1 MPRPANNNSNAKGK
15 KGTGAGTVNKRKLM
29 NSMVNI
35 PSTNPDPYY
44 RYKMPAMEIR
54 INPSRVRTNNPQKEA
69 QTIPASTQLQNLPSI
84 ARALNRP
91 LEYITKYLEL
101 ELDLAGV
108 HEDRQRWFKLCDAE
122 LAEQELMMVLDKF
135 IRRFVLCFV
144 CHNPETA
151 LTVFNTHIMK
161 ECGACGQST
170 RVDRF
175 SKLARYI
182 VRNRTFALG
191 IFALS
196 TDASK
201 CRFLKEGASMPG
213 SKGTVMNAAAGFK
226 NGVKLATAAE
236 MADDDE
242 EEEEDDDDDQDW
254 KLDTSAE
261 AVALRRLQEL
271 DLITRVE
278 KIMNSG
284 LGDKAKDP
292 YKLFEEFVTT
302 PKEETKELPD
312 KEEVLGRFY
321 TLDLEKEGAIFVL
334 ERLQK
339 RQQQQEEEEEE
350 ENEPVKS
357 NGETEETGKD
367 TKAMVVVH
375 QREDYEDMIQVLRE
389 SLEREVVVASTLD
402 NDESSSDS
410 DSDDDDDTDS
420 DSAVEE

>member
-15 KGTGAGTVNKRKLM
+15 KGAGAGAVNKRKLM

-101 ELDLAGV
+101 ELDLSGV

-122 LAEQELMMVLDKF
+122 LSEQELMMVLDKF

-170 RVDRF
+170 KVDRF
-175 SKLARYI
+175 SKLTRYI
-182 VRNRTFALG
+182 LRNRTFAMG

-196 TDASK
+196 TDATK

-236 MADDDE
+236 MADDDD

-261 AVALRRLQEL
+261 AVAQRRLQEL

-278 KIMNSG
+278 KIMNAG
-284 LGDKAKDP
+284 LGDKARDP

-321 TLDLEKEGAIFVL
+321 TLDLEKEGAIFIL

-339 RQQQQEEEEEE
+339 RQQQQIEEEGD
-350 ENEPVKS
+350 EPAKS
-357 NGETEETGKD
+357 NGETEGTDKE
-367 TKAMVVVH
+367 TKAVVIIH
-375 QREDYEDMIQVLRE
+375 QREDYEEMIQVLRE

-410 DSDDDDDTDS
+410 DSDDDDDDDTDS

>member
-1 MPRPANNNSNAKGK
+1 MPRPANNNAKPK
-15 KGTGAGTVNKRKLM
+15 KGDSTVNKRKLM

-54 INPSRVRTNNPQKEA
+54 INPARVRTNNPQKEA
-69 QTIPASTQLQNLPSI
+69 LTIPASTQIQNLTAV

-91 LEYITKYLEL
+91 LEYISKFFEL
-101 ELDLAGV
+101 ELDLTGV
-108 HEDRQRWFKLCDAE
+108 MEDRQRWFKLCDAE
-122 LAEQELMMVLDKF
+122 LSEHELMMVLDKF
-135 IRRFVLCFV
+135 IRRFVLCYV

-175 SKLARYI
+175 SKLTRYI
-182 VRNRTFALG
+182 LRNNRTFGLG
-191 IFALS
+191 IFAAT

-201 CRFLKEGASMPG
+201 CRFLKDGASMPG
-213 SKGTVMNAAAGFK
+213 SKGTVMNSAAGFK

-242 EEEEDDDDDQDW
+242 EEEEEDDDDQDW

-261 AVALRRLQEL
+261 AVAQRRLQEL

-278 KIMNSG
+278 KIMNAG

-292 YKLFEEFVTT
+292 YKLFEEFVTA
-302 PKEETKELPD
+302 PKEETSALPD

-321 TLDLEKEGAIFVL
+321 TLDLEKEGAIFIL

-339 RQQQQEEEEEE
+339 RQHQQELDGDQEEGEQNDK
-350 ENEPVKS
+350 ENK
-357 NGETEETGKD
+357 EETKVQKRD
-367 TKAMVVVH
+367 
-375 QREDYEDMIQVLRE
+375 DYEVMIQVLRD
-389 SLEREVVVASTLD
+389 SLEREVVVAATLD
-402 NDESSSDS
+402 DESSDSDS
-410 DSDDDDDTDS
+410 DSDDDEDTDSDSDS
-420 DSAVEE
+420 DSAVEK

>member
-1 MPRPANNNSNAKGK
+1 MPRPTNNNAKPK
-15 KGTGAGTVNKRKLM
+15 KGISTVNKRKLM

-54 INPSRVRTNNPQKEA
+54 INPARVRTNNPQKEA
-69 QTIPASTQLQNLPSI
+69 LTIPASTQIQNLTAV

-91 LEYITKYLEL
+91 LEYISKFFEL
-101 ELDLAGV
+101 ELDLTGV
-108 HEDRQRWFKLCDAE
+108 MEDRQRWFKLCDAE
-122 LAEQELMMVLDKF
+122 LSEHELMMVLDKF
-135 IRRFVLCFV
+135 IRRFVLCYV

-175 SKLARYI
+175 SKLTRYI
-182 VRNRTFALG
+182 LRNNRTFGLG
-191 IFALS
+191 IFAAT

-201 CRFLKEGASMPG
+201 CRFLKDGASMPG
-213 SKGTVMNAAAGFK
+213 SKGTVMNSAAGFK

-242 EEEEDDDDDQDW
+242 EEEEEDDDDQDW

-261 AVALRRLQEL
+261 AVAQRRLQEL

-278 KIMNSG
+278 KIMNAG

-292 YKLFEEFVTT
+292 YKLFEEFVTA
-302 PKEETKELPD
+302 PKEETSALPD

-321 TLDLEKEGAIFVL
+321 TLDLEKEGAIFIL

-339 RQQQQEEEEEE
+339 RQHQQESDGDQEEGEQNDK
-350 ENEPVKS
+350 ENK
-357 NGETEETGKD
+357 EETKVQKRD
-367 TKAMVVVH
+367 
-375 QREDYEDMIQVLRE
+375 DYEVMIQVLRD
-389 SLEREVVVASTLD
+389 SLEREVVVAATLD
-402 NDESSSDS
+402 DESSDSDS
-410 DSDDDDDTDS
+410 DSDDDEDTGSDSDS
-420 DSAVEE
+420 DSAVEK

>member
-1 MPRPANNNSNAKGK
+1 MPRPANNNAKPK
-15 KGTGAGTVNKRKLM
+15 KGISAVNKRKLM

-54 INPSRVRTNNPQKEA
+54 INPARVRTNNPQKEA
-69 QTIPASTQLQNLPSI
+69 LTIPASTQIQNLTAV

-91 LEYITKYLEL
+91 LEYISKFFEL
-101 ELDLAGV
+101 ELDLTGV
-108 HEDRQRWFKLCDAE
+108 MEDRQRWFKLCDAE
-122 LAEQELMMVLDKF
+122 LSEHELMMVLDKF
-135 IRRFVLCFV
+135 IRRFVLCYV

-175 SKLARYI
+175 SKLTRYI
-182 VRNRTFALG
+182 LRNNRTFGLG
-191 IFALS
+191 IFAAT

-201 CRFLKEGASMPG
+201 CRFLKDGASMPG
-213 SKGTVMNAAAGFK
+213 SKGTVMNSAAGFK

-242 EEEEDDDDDQDW
+242 EEEEEDDDDQDW

-261 AVALRRLQEL
+261 AVAQRRLQEL

-278 KIMNSG
+278 KIMNAG

-292 YKLFEEFVTT
+292 YKLFEEFVTA
-302 PKEETKELPD
+302 PKEETSALPD

-321 TLDLEKEGAIFVL
+321 TLDLEKEGAIFIL

-339 RQQQQEEEEEE
+339 RQHQQDGDQEEGEQNDK
-350 ENEPVKS
+350 ENK
-357 NGETEETGKD
+357 EETKVQKRD
-367 TKAMVVVH
+367 
-375 QREDYEDMIQVLRE
+375 DYEVMIQVLRD
-389 SLEREVVVASTLD
+389 SLEREVVVAATLD
-402 NDESSSDS
+402 DESSDSDSDS
-410 DSDDDDDTDS
+410 DSDDDEDTDSDSDS
-420 DSAVEE
+420 DSAVEK